1 MNIRWTTCQGCGKRT
16 YETRRDAK
24 KAARDYLPAD
34 HISAYTAC
42 SGVGWHAGHLP
53 AQVLAGHVDRGT
65 YYQGE
70 VA

>member
-24 KAARDYLPAD
+24 KAARDYLPAH

-53 AQVLAGHVDRGT
+53 ARVLVGDTTRTA
-65 YYQGE
+65 YYQDG
-70 VA
+70 AA